1 MLSAEQL
8 IVVAYCHDGSILC
21 RSCGEG
27 NPETKMGEA
36 MSAYEADEYAG
47 NEGLTCED
55 CGKGIV
61 EQYEWT
67 CPNCDTD
74 YIGDEAEE
82 AESNFGW
89 GPKASHKCGDDCPGE
104 ESEETPSE

>member
-21 RSCGEG
+21 RKCGEG

-36 MSAYEADEYAG
+36 MSAYEAGEYAG
-47 NEGLTCED
+47 NDGLTCED
-55 CGKGIV
+55 CGKEIV

-67 CPNCDTD
+67 CPDCDET
-74 YIGDEAEE
+74 YYGEE
-82 AESNFGW
+82 AATKEYDHDESGCGGRLCT
-89 GPKASHKCGDDCPGE
+89 GPE
-104 ESEETPSE
+104 TEEETPSE